1 MRRTKAN
8 LSNNA
13 ASIQPGQGVIEFA
26 ETLPVDTLKEDGLA
40 LDPVTC
46 ERTLK

>member
-1 MRRTKAN
+1 MAN
-8 LSNNA
+8 A
-13 ASIQPGQGVIEFA
+13 GQLEQRVA
-26 ETLPVDTLKEDGLA
+26 LREDGLA